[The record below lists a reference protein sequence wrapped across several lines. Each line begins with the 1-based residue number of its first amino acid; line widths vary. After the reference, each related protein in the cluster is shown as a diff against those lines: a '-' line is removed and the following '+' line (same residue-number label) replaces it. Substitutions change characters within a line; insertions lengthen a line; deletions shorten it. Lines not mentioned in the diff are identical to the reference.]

1 MSRLL
6 HVVGARPNFMKM
18 APILRAPSPRPVEHI
33 IVHTGQHYDAAMS
46 DAFFRDLALPAPHV
60 NLGIGSGS
68 HAAQTGRMMADLEP
82 VLDRYAPDWI
92 VVYGDV
98 NSTLAAAL
106 VGQKKG
112 MRVAHVEAGVRSF
125 DRSMPEE
132 INRVLTDQLADLCL
146 TPGASAD
153 RNLRREGIPGER
165 IRAVGN
171 VMVDTLLALR
181 PAAAKLGVPA
191 QMGVSTGEYAV
202 ATFHRA
208 GNVDDPATL
217 AALLAG
223 LSHVAR
229 AMPVLFLVHPRT
241 RQRIRDFG
249 LEDKAVGMRL
259 LDPVGYLET
268 VGLVEG
274 ATLVLTDSGGLQ
286 VETTILGVP
295 CLTARPNTEWIET
308 IASGTNR
315 LVAPSLEAIAAGFAE
330 VRAQRR
336 SATPPPRPPL
346 WDGHS
351 AERIVALLA

>member
-1 MSRLL
+1 
-6 HVVGARPNFMKM
+6 MKV
-18 APILRAPSPRPVEHI
+18 APLLRAPAPHPVEHVL
-33 IVHTGQHYDAAMS
+33 VHTGQHYDAAMS
-46 DAFFRDLALPAPHV
+46 DAFFRDLGLPAPDV

-68 HAAQTGRMMADLEP
+68 HAVQTGKMMADLEP
-82 VLDRYAPDWI
+82 VFDRFAPDWI

-106 VGQKKG
+106 VAAKKG
-112 MRVAHVEAGVRSF
+112 MKVAHVEAGVRSF

-132 INRVLTDQLADLCL
+132 VNRVLTDQVADLCL

-153 RNLRREGIPGER
+153 RNLRREGVAEER

-181 PAAAKLGVPA
+181 PRAASLDVPA
-191 QMGVSTGEYAV
+191 RMGVGSGEYAV

-208 GNVDDPATL
+208 GNVDDPAIL
-217 AALLAG
+217 AGILAG
-223 LSHVAR
+223 LGDVAR
-229 AMPVLFLVHPRT
+229 HVPVLFLVHPRT

-249 LEDKAVGMRL
+249 LEAAAAGVRL

-268 VGLVEG
+268 ISLVDG
-274 ATLVLTDSGGLQ
+274 AAVVLTDSGGLQ

-295 CLTARPNTEWIET
+295 CLTARPNTEWTET
-308 IASGTNR
+308 VESGTNQ
-315 LVAPSLEAIAAGFAE
+315 LVAPTADAISRGLAAIRKEKRG
-330 VRAQRR
+330 R
-336 SATPPPRPPL
+336 SAPPRPPL
-346 WDGHS
+346 WDGHA